1 MSEQNQNLKVYD
13 FNSVGESLEAYRENR
28 RLGDT
33 KRVPVGIATPMQMA
47 GPDGGLFEMHYDLFG
62 QVRDN
67 FKNLILTNHGERLG
81 QYDFG
86 ANLQELTMELGSESF
101 DNEAIKRIKLAVSK
115 YMPYINLHTFEPS
128 VINDDQK
135 PGGIATVGLKI
146 TYSIPAAK
154 SGTQA
159 MEVVLYTAG

>member
-1 MSEQNQNLKVYD
+1 MDEKLKKNFFITHF
-13 FNSVGESLEAYRENR
+13 FNPPRYMKLVEFIY
-28 RLGDT
+28 
-33 KRVPVGIATPMQMA
+33 
-47 GPDGGLFEMHYDLFG
+47 
-62 QVRDN
+62 
-67 FKNLILTNHGERLG
+67 
-81 QYDFG
+81 
-86 ANLQELTMELGSESF
+86 SESNSKDLIVNMASF
-101 DNEAIKRIKLAVSK
+101 MEQILGKGVVYAKDTPNFIANRIGVFGMMVTVNEAIKRIKLAVSK